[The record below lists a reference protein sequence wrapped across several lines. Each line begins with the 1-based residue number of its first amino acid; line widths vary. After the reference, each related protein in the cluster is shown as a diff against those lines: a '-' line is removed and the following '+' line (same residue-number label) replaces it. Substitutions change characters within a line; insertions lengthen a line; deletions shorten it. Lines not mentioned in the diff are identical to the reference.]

1 MVYLSKPAS
10 DQLLSIASI
19 RHDKRSEFTTYSY
32 HHLTVMS
39 LLVELPN
46 DVLFNIFKLLR
57 PSNIFS
63 VQKTCKRFLAI
74 TMDRCLWTSA
84 YKCSED
90 DFLLVIDPYSQTV
103 GELEPY
109 GIDSLEL
116 QRSEIYQGRYL
127 IIWHS
132 RVILVLD
139 LQTKHVVFRYD
150 VPDDACLLLTFAQSR
165 IAKDSR
171 VHSLFW
177 NTQSRTMS
185 SLHINPLGDVTVG
198 DLSFLDIDNEMY
210 LSGDE
215 FAIVPQ
221 TTFRAVHIP
230 SQAVYPIH
238 STSGMPVD
246 NNYSAPIFLP
256 GGYVLF
262 HTGFFH
268 ELSDH
273 HFQLYRLSCHT
284 SAWTPLLP
292 THQGHFGCAA
302 ASLLS
307 SDISLNSCSELTG
320 RIWLLVDTQKEQH
333 ILKESRCC
341 PAKRWA
347 RAVLA
352 LELSLVSM
360 DLGEQF
366 IRIGPQLEMDY
377 MDVLALDGSR
387 GFLVTIDGVADRI
400 DSLLLLSPMLL
411 LVELPEDVLFNIV
424 RFLRPGD
431 IFSIRKTCKCLL
443 AITKYRHV
451 WVTAY
456 KSCEDDFLPVVDLA
470 SQTIDD
476 LQRVLLRYHQLE
488 TLWTTPSAKLCRKK
502 FWSIDAA
509 AYGIVPRDTDVA
521 EVYQGHYLVLRS
533 DQAIHVFDLRTKDE
547 IFRYDAPE
555 DTRLRFLDSE
565 LGVGATRIFNNDTD
579 FCLLF
584 CFTYSKTVSLFRISP
599 LGVIS
604 VRDCPKLPLS
614 GKIHWAGTMWAIV
627 SPTQANKDI
636 LWWYPI
642 FLPGG
647 YVLRWFSS
655 IEQSSP
661 HHFELYHLSCR
672 TPGKPLLPTHRGH
685 YVCSNWSFRLLCSEI
700 SLNDR
705 SELTGHIWLLKS
717 LGATPQPVCITL
729 HAGGDMSFSVAPSL
743 SSLYTLDLTAHAQGK
758 SRGIGLPH
766 FDSESGEKQHWTLW
780 HFSMDLG
787 KLVIQHGAQW
797 DVHTMPGR
805 HLAFHR
811 GFMIN
816 IGEKIKIDLMDE
828 VS

>member
-1 MVYLSKPAS
+1 
-10 DQLLSIASI
+10 
-19 RHDKRSEFTTYSY
+19 
-32 HHLTVMS
+32 MS
-39 LLVELPN
+39 LLIELPN

-57 PSNIFS
+57 PPDIFS

-74 TMDRCLWTSA
+74 TMDRYLWTSA

-90 DFLLVIDPYSQTV
+90 DFLPVIDPDSQTV
-103 GELEPY
+103 GKVERILLRSYRLDTLWTTPSAKPVTRRFGQLTSRPMASTLWSFSGPKSIKVAISLS
-109 GIDSLEL
+109 GI
-116 QRSEIYQGRYL
+116 RG
-127 IIWHS
+127 
-132 RVILVLD
+132 
-139 LQTKHVVFRYD
+139 YD

-215 FAIVPQ
+215 FAVVAQP
-221 TTFRAVHIP
+221 TFRAVHIP

-246 NNYSAPIFLP
+246 NNNSAPIFLP

-273 HFQLYRLSCHT
+273 HFQIYRLSCHT

-307 SDISLNSCSELTG
+307 SDISLNSFSESTG

-333 ILKESRCC
+333 ILCITVRTGGRLDFSVVSRLDMPMELNLLVHPRGKSRGVALPKDGPELCW
-341 PAKRWA
+341 RW
-347 RAVLA
+347 
-352 LELSLVSM
+352 ELSLVSM
-360 DLGEQF
+360 DLREPF
-366 IRIGPQLEMDY
+366 IRIGPQLEIDY
-377 MDVLALDGSR
+377 MDVLAVDGSR

-424 RFLRPGD
+424 RFLQPGD

-488 TLWTTPSAKLCRKK
+488 TLWTTPSAKPCRKK

-533 DQAIHVFDLRTKDE
+533 DQAILVFDLRTKDA

-584 CFTYSKTVSLFRISP
+584 CFTYSK
-599 LGVIS
+599 
-604 VRDCPKLPLS
+604 
-614 GKIHWAGTMWAIV
+614 
-627 SPTQANKDI
+627 
-636 LWWYPI
+636 
-642 FLPGG
+642 
-647 YVLRWFSS
+647 
-655 IEQSSP
+655 
-661 HHFELYHLSCR
+661 
-672 TPGKPLLPTHRGH
+672 
-685 YVCSNWSFRLLCSEI
+685 
-700 SLNDR
+700 
-705 SELTGHIWLLKS
+705 
-717 LGATPQPVCITL
+717 
-729 HAGGDMSFSVAPSL
+729 
-743 SSLYTLDLTAHAQGK
+743 
-758 SRGIGLPH
+758 
-766 FDSESGEKQHWTLW
+766 
-780 HFSMDLG
+780 
-787 KLVIQHGAQW
+787 
-797 DVHTMPGR
+797 
-805 HLAFHR
+805 
-811 GFMIN
+811 
-816 IGEKIKIDLMDE
+816 
-828 VS
+828 